1 MYVAKNVLDDTLS
14 IMTVSTSVRGL
25 YGIENDMYLSLPCV
39 IGGSGVRPV
48 VILPLSE
55 AEEKD
60 LSTLAT

>member
-1 MYVAKNVLDDTLS
+1 
-14 IMTVSTSVRGL
+14 MTVSTSVRGL
-25 YGIENDMYLSLPCV
+25 YGIENDTYLSLPCV